1 MYLFFQALEL
11 AAKATEECQ
20 FKDWWWKVQLAKSYY
35 RYSYSCLREQF
46 SIECWKKS
54 GVCGI
59 ALVVLCFAIWKLAPL
74 SWPVRFETDF
84 FAFCFP
90 DLVCIVMPRGSLNL
104 RYVIKTLWILICI
117 FVKCIGG
124 STNQWL
130 LLKYTKRFVFACYVS
145 PHPLHPCHSA
155 ELCLSILRSIF
166 SLVSIVLLR
175 CALSDRWRTFAPATN
190 Q

>member
-1 MYLFFQALEL
+1 MVESPTCKKLLQ
-11 AAKATEECQ
+11 
-20 FKDWWWKVQLAKSYY
+20 VQLLMFKRAI
-35 RYSYSCLREQF
+35 F
-46 SIECWKKS
+46 NW
-54 GVCGI
+54 
-59 ALVVLCFAIWKLAPL
+59 VLEEIWCMWNCFGCSCFAMWKLAPL